1 VNKEVPIMSDTNQT
15 TKNADLCNLRHARLV
30 VNVLEMLITVVGRK
44 SVLGVILGQA
54 RSEIVSLVCEEHQSL
69 ETDLSFLN
77 N

>member
-1 VNKEVPIMSDTNQT
+1 VDKEVPIMFDTNRT
-15 TKNADLCNLRHARLV
+15 TENADLCDLRHARWV

-54 RSEIVSLVCEEHQSL
+54 RSEIASLVCEEQQSPP
-69 ETDLSFLN
+69 TDLSFLN